1 MPLDVSRV
9 VKDYED
15 AKILFGGFYMKTR
28 ILAALAAAIAISAAA
43 APASAHHSFAAEFDA
58 TKAVNLTG
66 VVTKVEWMNPHTY
79 FYVDVKDESGKVTNW
94 ACEMGSPNGLT
105 RQGWTRNTLKV
116 GMVVSFE
123 GTRAKDGSFRA
134 NARNV
139 TVDGKKLGAASSE
152 GVTP

>member
-1 MPLDVSRV
+1 MKIRVLAVLVAAMAVSSAMPV
-9 VKDYED
+9 
-15 AKILFGGFYMKTR
+15 F
-28 ILAALAAAIAISAAA
+28 
-43 APASAHHSFAAEFDA
+43 AHHSFAAEFDA
-58 TKAVNLTG
+58 AKPVNLTG

-79 FYVDVKDESGKVTNW
+79 FYIDVKDAQSGKVANW

-116 GMVVSFE
+116 GMVVTME
-123 GTRAKDGSFRA
+123 GTRAKDGSTKA

-139 TVDGKKLGAASSE
+139 MVDGKKLGAASSE

>member
-1 MPLDVSRV
+1 MKSRV
-9 VKDYED
+9 
-15 AKILFGGFYMKTR
+15 
-28 ILAALAAAIAISAAA
+28 LAVLVAAMALCASAV
-43 APASAHHSFAAEFDA
+43 PVFAHHSFAAEFDTA
-58 TKAVNLTG
+58 KPVNLTG

-79 FYVDVKDESGKVTNW
+79 FYVDVKDAQSGKVTNW

-116 GMVVSFE
+116 GMVVSLE
-123 GTRAKDGSFRA
+123 GTQAKDGTKRA

>member
-1 MPLDVSRV
+1 MRAALTIVI
-9 VKDYED
+9 
-15 AKILFGGFYMKTR
+15 AGI
-28 ILAALAAAIAISAAA
+28 ALAAFAV
-43 APASAHHSFAAEFDA
+43 PMFAHHSFAAEYDA
-58 TKAVNLTG
+58 AKVVNFTG
-66 VVTKVEWMNPHTY
+66 TVTSIEWMNPHTY
-79 FYVDVKDESGKVTNW
+79 FYVDVKDSASGKVTNW

-116 GMVVSFE
+116 GMIVAFE
-123 GTRAKDGSFRA
+123 GTRAKDGSTRA